1 MKLFEE
7 QTVIDSET
15 GLPMT
20 PERMAEVRNMLL
32 AEGVSVTV
40 APEAQADFEAEG
52 ISLHAVQAEIFE
64 QLGGKLS

>member
-1 MKLFEE
+1 MKLFEGL
-7 QTVIDSET
+7 TVIDSET

-32 AEGVSVTV
+32 AEGVKVTV
-40 APEAQADFEAEG
+40 SPEAKADFEAEG
-52 ISLHAVQAEIFE
+52 ISLDAVQAEIFE